1 MIMIHS
7 DPAMF
12 IIRAEDMPILN
23 GIFRI
28 LIRIKDFDN

>member
-1 MIMIHS
+1 MIHS

-12 IIRAEDMPILN
+12 IIRVEDKSILN
-23 GIFRI
+23 GIFKI